1 MIAIS
6 LSNAQFLN
14 MRTEIYPAVTSI
26 TVVWLLSFFPFF
38 FQLLLMAKKERK
50 NHQGRVEARVE
61 RGKEENIQLKQKDVS
76 APVSINWQGFL
87 VAVTDMT

>member
-1 MIAIS
+1 MLSLENIS
-6 LSNAQFLN
+6 HFL
-14 MRTEIYPAVTSI
+14 YYFPFSI
-26 TVVWLLSFFPFF
+26 TFFFPFF